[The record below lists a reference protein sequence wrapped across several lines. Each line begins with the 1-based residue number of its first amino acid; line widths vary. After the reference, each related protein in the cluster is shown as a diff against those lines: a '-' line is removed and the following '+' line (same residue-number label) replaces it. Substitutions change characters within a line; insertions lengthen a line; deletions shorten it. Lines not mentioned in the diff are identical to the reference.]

1 MLAGH
6 FPRPIVEE
14 IRRAKK
20 SEQVI
25 DAIGIDKELSQQLL
39 ELANSKQKSPKLLAE
54 YFIKLGLNTV
64 KFYGSDAKVQ
74 FDIDNL

>member
-6 FPRPIVEE
+6 FPRTIVEE

-54 YFIKLGLNTV
+54 YFIKLGLNTI
-64 KFYGSDAKVQ
+64 KFYGSDATVQ

>member
-64 KFYGSDAKVQ
+64 KFLWVRR
-74 FDIDNL
+74 

>member
-54 YFIKLGLNTV
+54 YFIKLCLNTV
-64 KFYGSDAKVQ
+64 KFYGADAKVQ

>member
-54 YFIKLGLNTV
+54 YFIKLGLNTI